1 MEMSMRRATMMMMM
15 TSGALCA
22 ALACATPAAAEESPA
37 KPKCQV
43 AEINPVTGHVFCIRP
58 QGAPVEAPPED
69 IAPACNED
77 ESRGQWT
84 WAPNC
89 RPAKG
94 S

>member
-1 MEMSMRRATMMMMM
+1 MMRVVIGAMLGVWLAAVV
-15 TSGALCA
+15 SGAL
-22 ALACATPAAAEESPA
+22 AAEGTNTEPVCR
-37 KPKCQV
+37 K
-43 AEINPVTGHVFCIRP
+43 AEINPVTGHVFCIDP
-58 QGAPVEAPPED
+58 KGAAVPPPPED

-84 WAPNC
+84 WSPNC